1 MEVVLHNK
9 IKKSLLGGL
18 LVTAFTFSPIN
29 AEAKVKAVNNQ
40 VIHICNKKDTPVN
53 LLACAMYAEGRGE
66 GEKGMFAI
74 GNVILNRD
82 SSEDFP
88 DGIHSVVYQKGQ
100 FTYLKR
106 FSIRI
111 KDKDSWE
118 KALKVSRKL
127 IYLNDN
133 FPELRVAND
142 ITRGATFYKR
152 WDVHPKWSKKMK
164 VVYRYKGHVFYKE
177 RK

>member
-18 LVTAFTFSPIN
+18 LVTAFTFSPIS

-40 VIHICNKKDTPVN
+40 VVHICNNKDTPVN
-53 LLACAMYAEGRGE
+53 ILACAMYAEGRGE

-127 IYLNDN
+127 IYLNEN
-133 FPELRVAND
+133 FPELRISND
-142 ITRGATFYKR
+142 ITHGATFYKR
-152 WDVHPKWSKKMK
+152 WDVHPKWAKKMI